1 MFLISNLLNA
11 TAVVLDMVLTIYL
24 WLIIIRALLSWV
36 NPDPYNPVVRFL
48 GAATDPVLWRARRL
62 MLRSGLNLGGI
73 DLSPILVI
81 VAIYFVQAFVVQS
94 LRDLAIRLG

>member
-1 MFLISNLLNA
+1 MFVFSNLLSA
-11 TAVVLDMVLTIYL
+11 TALVLDMLLTIYL
-24 WLIIIRALLSWV
+24 WMIIIRALLTWV
-36 NPDPYNPVVRFL
+36 NPDPYNPIVRFL

-62 MLRSGLNLGGI
+62 MLRAGLNLGGM

-81 VAIYFVQAFVVQS
+81 VAIYFLQAFLVQS

>member
-1 MFLISNLLNA
+1 MFVFSNLVSAAAL
-11 TAVVLDMVLTIYL
+11 VLDMVLTIYL
-24 WLIIIRALLSWV
+24 WMIIIRALLTWV
-36 NPDPYNPVVRFL
+36 NPDPYNPIVRFL

-62 MLRSGLNLGGI
+62 MLRTGLNLGGM

-81 VAIYFVQAFVVQS
+81 VAIYFLQAFLVQS